1 VIATVPL
8 VLAVLFAAL
17 AAGRVPAPWVD
28 LGWLSFTLYLL
39 SLIVGHGL

>member
-1 VIATVPL
+1 VISFVLL
-8 VLAVLFAAL
+8 VLAIVFAAL
-17 AAGRVPAPWVD
+17 AAGRVPTPWVD